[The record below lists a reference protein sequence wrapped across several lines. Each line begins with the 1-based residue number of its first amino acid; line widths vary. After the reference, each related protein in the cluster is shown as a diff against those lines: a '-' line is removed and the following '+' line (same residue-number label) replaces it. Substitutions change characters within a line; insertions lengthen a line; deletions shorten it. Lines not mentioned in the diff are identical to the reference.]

1 MFTTGGGVGVS
12 YIYSRGVQFGGE
24 QRGGLK
30 KRHG

>member
-12 YIYSRGVQFGGE
+12 YIYSRGGQFGGE